1 MKKYTSVLGLVV
13 LLISCDDSA
22 TSDNVSQSK
31 LNTAYAIE
39 LKDMHRIDV
48 GDGEV
53 VYQAEGKNH
62 GMKDMSFVI
71 TETKPGGGP
80 PLHYHPTEEAHI
92 VLNGTVTYYIDDSI
106 FTVSA
111 PYIVNIP
118 AGAKHT
124 FINSGDTTLNLIGA
138 FGHDNFGPYK
148 PIGKNP
154 LINNE

>member
-1 MKKYTSVLGLVV
+1 MRNIIGV
-13 LLISCDDSA
+13 LLCLAVASCGETQTEQTHSTD
-22 TSDNVSQSK
+22 K
-31 LNTAYAIE
+31 PYAIE

-53 VYQAEGKNH
+53 VYQAEGKNY
-62 GMKDMSFVI
+62 GMNDMSFVI
-71 TETKPGGGP
+71 TETQPGGGP
-80 PLHYHPTEEAHI
+80 PLHVHPTEEAHI
-92 VLNGTVTYYIDDSI
+92 VLNGTVTYFIADSI

-118 AGAKHT
+118 PNTPHT
-124 FINSGDTTLNLIGA
+124 FMNSGDTVLNLIGA

-154 LINNE
+154 LMKE